1 MDKNEYK
8 TLRSV
13 LSNDFY
19 YLIRIFIL
27 MIYFLYLEEYYIY
40 LRKENAFMSKFSK
53 KEEQK
58 IINKYE
64 QISKEMKPKP
74 KYFKNIILAFLV
86 GGSICTIGQFILNMM
101 IKFGVDKGLAKIWLP
116 IIMIFLGALLTG
128 IGVYDKIAT
137 FGGAGTVVPIT
148 GFSNAVVS
156 PAIEFKKEGFV
167 FGVAAKMFTIA
178 GPVLVY
184 GIGTSVIIGLVYYI
198 LGLFGIV

>member
-1 MDKNEYK
+1 
-8 TLRSV
+8 
-13 LSNDFY
+13 
-19 YLIRIFIL
+19 
-27 MIYFLYLEEYYIY
+27 
-40 LRKENAFMSKFSK
+40 MSKFSK

-64 QISKEMKPKP
+64 QLSKEMKPKP
-74 KYFKNIILAFLV
+74 KYLKNIVLAFLV

-101 IKFGVDKGLAKIWLP
+101 IKFGVDKELAKAWLP

-128 IGVYDKIAT
+128 IGVYDKIASV
-137 FGGAGTVVPIT
+137 GGAGTVVPIT

-184 GIGTSVIIGLVYYI
+184 GIGTSVIIGIIYYI
-198 LGLFGIV
+198 LGLWGIV

>member
-1 MDKNEYK
+1 
-8 TLRSV
+8 
-13 LSNDFY
+13 
-19 YLIRIFIL
+19 
-27 MIYFLYLEEYYIY
+27 
-40 LRKENAFMSKFSK
+40 MSKFSK
-53 KEEQK
+53 NEEEK
-58 IINKYE
+58 IISKSE
-64 QISKEMKPKP
+64 QVSKEMKPKP
-74 KYFKNIILAFLV
+74 KYFKNIVLASLV

-101 IKFGVDKGLAKIWLP
+101 IKFGVDKELAKAWLP

-128 IGVYDKIAT
+128 VGVYDKIAT

-184 GIGTSVIIGLVYYI
+184 GIGTSVIIGIIYYI
-198 LGLFGIV
+198 LGLWGIV